1 MAKYDFLI
9 VGAGLF
15 GATCARLLTDKGYK
29 CLIIDRH
36 DKVGGFAATERYKNI
51 DVHLY
56 GPHIFHTD
64 SDDVWNF
71 VTKYSEF
78 NKYTHSFDVKKE

>member
-56 GPHIFHTD
+56 
-64 SDDVWNF
+64 
-71 VTKYSEF
+71 
-78 NKYTHSFDVKKE
+78 